1 MKSNKILN
9 KIAVIILS
17 VLALVGIGFSTS
29 RVVKNFSN
37 TKDINAK
44 TGDYTAVQW
53 GEERVTGTNFVTFD
67 AYFLKNSN
75 KYRGE
80 YLPYTKKGEVD
91 YNVASKDLW
100 VELRVLGNGSLR
112 NAKLLFTQDNVDE
125 KFALLE
131 SDTIANDTVGTNKG
145 QVNLKEIRNGQ
156 QYYLELM

>member
-17 VLALVGIGFSTS
+17 VLALVGIVFSTS

-80 YLPYTKKGEVD
+80 YLPYTKKGD
-91 YNVASKDLW
+91 YGYNAASKDLW

-112 NAKLLFTQDNVDE
+112 NAKLC
-125 KFALLE
+125 
-131 SDTIANDTVGTNKG
+131 S
-145 QVNLKEIRNGQ
+145 LKIILQRSLN
-156 QYYLELM
+156 YLKVQRLQMM

>member
-53 GEERVTGTNFVTFD
+53 GE
-67 AYFLKNSN
+67 
-75 KYRGE
+75 
-80 YLPYTKKGEVD
+80 
-91 YNVASKDLW
+91 
-100 VELRVLGNGSLR
+100 
-112 NAKLLFTQDNVDE
+112 
-125 KFALLE
+125 
-131 SDTIANDTVGTNKG
+131 
-145 QVNLKEIRNGQ
+145 
-156 QYYLELM
+156 

>member
-67 AYFLKNSN
+67 AYF
-75 KYRGE
+75 
-80 YLPYTKKGEVD
+80 
-91 YNVASKDLW
+91 
-100 VELRVLGNGSLR
+100 
-112 NAKLLFTQDNVDE
+112 
-125 KFALLE
+125 
-131 SDTIANDTVGTNKG
+131 
-145 QVNLKEIRNGQ
+145 
-156 QYYLELM
+156 